1 MMTYQQLS
9 AAEAQQV
16 LPELARV
23 LQACVAEGAS
33 IGFIDP
39 ENISVMTL
47 FWHNQLAALEKGQ
60 SELLV
65 ARQHGRV
72 VGTVMLNDSAMPNG
86 SHRAEVSKLLV
97 HPQARRQGIARRLM
111 QQAEQRAHQKGKR
124 LLVLDTRSGDVAS
137 DLYRAL
143 HWQVAGEIPAYAQSI
158 EGKLD
163 ATTVMFKVLDSHGG

>member
-16 LPELARV
+16 LPELAQV

-47 FWHNQLAALEKGQ
+47 FWQNQLAALEKGQ

-111 QQAEQRAHQKGKR
+111 Q
-124 LLVLDTRSGDVAS
+124 
-137 DLYRAL
+137 
-143 HWQVAGEIPAYAQSI
+143 
-158 EGKLD
+158 
-163 ATTVMFKVLDSHGG
+163 